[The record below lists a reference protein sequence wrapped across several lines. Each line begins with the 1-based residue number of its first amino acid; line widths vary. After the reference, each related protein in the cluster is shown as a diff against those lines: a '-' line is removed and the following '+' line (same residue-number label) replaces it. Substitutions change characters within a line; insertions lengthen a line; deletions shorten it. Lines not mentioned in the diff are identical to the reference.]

1 MTITCIIILLIYI
14 LIQYHIWVRIK
25 FEEMAMHDKLTNLYN
40 RRMFLEI
47 LKQTLSRMKRS
58 SIYSVII
65 MADIDHFKKLNDKY
79 GHNKG
84 DQVLKTVA
92 AVINNSIRESD
103 ISCRWG
109 GEEFIILLPGTA
121 LENGKKA
128 AEKIRSNIEQY
139 KFSGTGKV
147 TCSFGVA
154 EFSDKES
161 EITEI
166 VEKADKMLYKSKGNG
181 RNRVEG

>member
-1 MTITCIIILLIYI
+1 M
-14 LIQYHIWVRIK
+14 
-25 FEEMAMHDKLTNLYN
+25 
-40 RRMFLEI
+40 
-47 LKQTLSRMKRS
+47 QT
-58 SIYSVII
+58 
-65 MADIDHFKKLNDKY
+65 
-79 GHNKG
+79 
-84 DQVLKTVA
+84 
-92 AVINNSIRESD
+92 
-103 ISCRWG
+103 
-109 GEEFIILLPGTA
+109 
-121 LENGKKA
+121 GKKT

-166 VEKADKMLYKSKGNG
+166 VEKADKMLYKSKENG